1 MKKFLTILL
10 VVLMALPCTAYADET
25 YPTSISLCYSG
36 DAYAVD
42 YVFNVPEGTNISSV
56 TISDANCFYDWNYDK
71 NEARLYISL
80 ASGNV
85 IVKTKSI
92 VTIVTDNEKI
102 FLEPVSIVVN
112 GNIKENVSAYHTAI
126 PMDALA
132 PGFDTPGHIGGE
144 KCANC
149 GITLIEPTPVSPTG
163 PKVKAVL
170 DEIGTLT
177 VSGGLSDNPTAEGTT
192 FLAVYNKDNR
202 MLTLANITDQ
212 DQSDFSISIEN
223 MKDAHT
229 VKVLRWE
236 TATLRPL
243 HNAVEVNV
251 ISK

>member
-10 VVLMALPCTAYADET
+10 VVLMALPCTAFAEET
-25 YPTSISLCYSG
+25 YQTTIALCYDG
-36 DAYAVD
+36 DAYSAD
-42 YVFNVPEGTNISSV
+42 YVFNVPEGANISSV

-71 NEARLYISL
+71 NGARLYISL

-85 IVKTKSI
+85 IVKAKSI

-102 FLEPVSIVVN
+102 FLEPVSMVVN
-112 GNIKENVSAYHTAI
+112 GNIKENISAYHTST
-126 PMDALA
+126 PMDTLN
-132 PGFDTPGHIGGE
+132 PGYDTPGHIGGE

-149 GITLIEPTPVSPTG
+149 GITLTEPSPVSPTG
-163 PKVKAVL
+163 PKIKAVL
-170 DEIGTLT
+170 DESGTLT
-177 VSGGLSDNPTAEGTT
+177 VSGGLSDTPAAEGTT

-236 TATLRPL
+236 TATLRPV

>member
-1 MKKFLTILL
+1 MRKFLTILL
-10 VVLMALPCTAYADET
+10 ALLMVLPCTSFAEET
-25 YPTSISLCYSG
+25 FETSIALCYSG

-56 TISDANCFYDWNYDK
+56 TISDTNCFYDWNFDK

-85 IVKTKSI
+85 IAKAKSI
-92 VTIVTDNEKI
+92 VTIVTDKEKI
-102 FLEPVSIVVN
+102 FLEPVLMIVN

-132 PGFDTPGHIGGE
+132 PGFDTTGHIGGE

-149 GITLIEPTPVSPTG
+149 GITLTEPTPVSPTG
-163 PKVKAVL
+163 PKVNAVL
-170 DEIGTLT
+170 NSSGTLT
-177 VSGGLSDNPTAEGTT
+177 VSGGLSDTPTAEGTT
-192 FLAVYNKDNR
+192 FLSVYDKDKR
-202 MLTLANITDQ
+202 MLTLANITDL

-229 VKVLRWE
+229 VKVLRW
-236 TATLRPL
+236 AMPSLMPL
-243 HNAVEVNV
+243 HNAVEVSV
-251 ISK
+251 TSK